1 MINLNHK
8 PTSNKPFIILAAI
21 LLNIGSLVA
30 QDSLLIETINTNT
43 YNLKIENNR
52 LSGSGMPVIQQAIDE
67 SQFLLVGE
75 EHGMREVSAFTS
87 VLFHEATAHGYE
99 HLCIETDPHAASNLE
114 KLAKKGNDAMV
125 SFLNEYPNSIPF
137 YYAKEEFLML
147 QQVVGHFNQKDSVIW
162 GVDQV
167 YMTMPR
173 YLFKLLEQEAQNE
186 NAKRVAS
193 EYFNRAVKQYGI
205 YEETKNPKELMMVV
219 LNDADFEK
227 LYDAFGSSISAKA
240 KKILGDIQATQKIY
254 MHWMKGEPYLN
265 NRVRSQLMKKQFME
279 YYKQTGSKGDLPKV
293 VLKFGAN
300 HTYRGFS
307 PPNQLDLGNMVYEL
321 AEMNG
326 SQAVSF
332 HLNAIKGQAQGFT
345 GEARSFD
352 YSENLNPIIKQVL
365 ENKIKEDSWLLIDMR
380 PLRSILKKDELEKIE
395 ELVFSYDFWIYIPEA
410 LPLTKF

>member
-8 PTSNKPFIILAAI
+8 QIIYKPFIILAAI
-21 LLNIGSLVA
+21 LLNIGSLIA
-30 QDSLLIETINTNT
+30 QDSLLIETIKTNT

-52 LSGSGMPVIQQAIDE
+52 LSGSGMPVIQQAIGE

-87 VLFHEATAHGYE
+87 ALFLEAIPYGYE
-99 HLCIETDPHAASNLE
+99 HLCIETDPHAASSLE
-114 KLAKKGNDAMV
+114 KLAKKGNEAMV
-125 SFLNEYPNSIPF
+125 SFLSEYPNSIPF

-147 QQVVGHFNQKDSVIW
+147 QQVVEQFNQKDSVIW

-167 YMTMPR
+167 FMTMPR
-173 YLFKLLEQEAQNE
+173 YLFKLLEQEAQNK
-186 NAKRVAS
+186 NAKRVVS
-193 EYFNRAVKQYGI
+193 EYFNRAVKQYDI

-227 LYDAFGSSISAKA
+227 LYDAFGPSISAKA
-240 KKILGDIQATQKIY
+240 KRILGDIQATQKIY

-265 NRVRSQLMKKQFME
+265 NRVRSKLMKKQFME

-345 GEARSFD
+345 EEARSFD

-365 ENKIKEDSWLLIDMR
+365 ENKIKDDSWLLIDMR

-410 LPLTKF
+410 RPLTKF